1 LPRVNHCQPPRFLL
15 GSSSSAV
22 FRIRTVFMT
31 LFPRFSTSNLGDL
44 CPFGYGQVSAPGGY
58 ANAPLSVRLGGRG
71 PTISGNGISIYR
83 NPASGAK
90 TIVVVFSA
98 MNAVTTS
105 HNALKIGIAG
115 NGSPIYNNPQSRL
128 FLNRLGF
135 DGARFL
141 NPARPGDLYIS
152 SFMFNADFIRFGSSV
167 DAKVGVQI
175 VQFTANQLSPNV
187 TVPSGTSIPTQ
198 KLCSPSAGPF
208 VDTSIVSSGQAPS
221 QSDLTIK
228 LYDSADCNPIT
239 ARQQVIT
246 IPHTSSA
253 CNSYIENATSTRAF
267 QIRCLAG
274 EQYHGVLAS
283 SKYIFRDFSTPD
295 SCSRH
300 SVNPVTNSA
309 AGQLLDAGR

>member
-1 LPRVNHCQPPRFLL
+1 
-15 GSSSSAV
+15 
-22 FRIRTVFMT
+22 MT
-31 LFPRFSTSNLGDL
+31 LFLRFSTDERQDL
-44 CPFGYGQVSAPGGY
+44 CPFGFGQVSTDRAPFLN
-58 ANAPLSVRLGGRG
+58 NAI
-71 PTISGNGISIYR
+71 ISGNGISIYR

-98 MNAVTTS
+98 MNADSST

-128 FLNRLGF
+128 FLNRLGY

-152 SFMFNADFIRFGSSV
+152 SFMFNANFIQFASSV

-187 TVPSGTSIPTQ
+187 SVPIGTSIPTQ

-208 VDTSIVSSGQAPS
+208 VDSSIVRSGRAPS
-221 QSDLTIK
+221 QNDLTIK
-228 LYDSADCNPIT
+228 LYDSADCNPVT
-239 ARQQVIT
+239 ARQQVFT
-246 IPHTSSA
+246 IPHTTSA
-253 CNSYIENATSTRAF
+253 CNSYTENVTSTRAF
-267 QIRCLAG
+267 KIRCLAG

-283 SKYIFRDFSTPD
+283 SKYIFRDFSTSE
-295 SCSRH
+295 SCLRD
-300 SVNPVTNSA
+300 SVNPVTTSE
-309 AGQLLDAGR
+309 AGQLLDGGR